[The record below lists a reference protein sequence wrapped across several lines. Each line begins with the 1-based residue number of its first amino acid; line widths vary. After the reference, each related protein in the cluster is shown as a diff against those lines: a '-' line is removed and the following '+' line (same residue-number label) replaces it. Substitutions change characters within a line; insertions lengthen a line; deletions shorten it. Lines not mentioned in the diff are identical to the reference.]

1 MKAAKQIVF
10 LLVILSTGLS
20 FSQKKESRF
29 FEEKTVYVS
38 NVKMTV
44 YHNRHDLE
52 KLKKHTLMHI
62 QQKRMRLFLEMLPYI
77 ALKCKPGQDVLK
89 MDNLPMNKKR
99 VKRAEKQQKERIRF
113 FTQQE
118 ENTSKVLNFAD
129 TKDLIDQI
137 IFLDNAIGEMRAF
150 LDLK

>member
-1 MKAAKQIVF
+1 MKALKYIVSIIV
-10 LLVILSTGLS
+10 LLSFGLS
-20 FSQKKESRF
+20 FGQKKKDRF

-77 ALKCKPGQDVLK
+77 ALKCKPGQNVVK
-89 MDNLPMNKKR
+89 MDNLPMTKKR
-99 VKRAEKQQKERIRF
+99 LKRAEKQQKERIRH

-118 ENTSKVLNFAD
+118 ENLTKVLNFAD

-137 IFLDNAIGEMRAF
+137 IFLDNAIGEMRKF
-150 LDLK
+150 LELE